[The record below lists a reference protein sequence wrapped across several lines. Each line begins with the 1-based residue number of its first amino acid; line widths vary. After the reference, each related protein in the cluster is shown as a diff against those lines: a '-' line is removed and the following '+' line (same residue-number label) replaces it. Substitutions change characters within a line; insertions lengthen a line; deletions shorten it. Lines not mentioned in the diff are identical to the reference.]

1 MAKLDYTFIY
11 SKILLKRN
19 SSSQVFKN
27 MFHLKIS
34 ISIYRCKLI
43 NGVMLRLLQNI
54 LEIFKEVL
62 NIILSVSIFIFYSFF
77 FIKVKNTQDFLTL

>member
-1 MAKLDYTFIY
+1 
-11 SKILLKRN
+11 
-19 SSSQVFKN
+19 

-34 ISIYRCKLI
+34 ISINRCKLI

-77 FIKVKNTQDFLTL
+77 FHQSEKYSGFFNFIISFNMFTNMYKLLNLLKCWLRKL